1 MTNVTHAAGSEEAII
16 TTDDKPFRRKLDKLA
31 ETNPDAVTIQD
42 EQNGM
47 KVYAVPWTW
56 VSIKAPVKRNFT
68 DEYRAE
74 LAERMKQGQKKR
86 WNK

>member
-1 MTNVTHAAGSEEAII
+1 MTNVTHAAGSNEAVI

-31 ETNPDAVTIQD
+31 EKYPDAVTVQNS
-42 EQNGM
+42 QNGLT
-47 KVYAVPWTW
+47 VYSVPWAW
-56 VSIKAPVKRNFT
+56 VSIRSPIKRQFT